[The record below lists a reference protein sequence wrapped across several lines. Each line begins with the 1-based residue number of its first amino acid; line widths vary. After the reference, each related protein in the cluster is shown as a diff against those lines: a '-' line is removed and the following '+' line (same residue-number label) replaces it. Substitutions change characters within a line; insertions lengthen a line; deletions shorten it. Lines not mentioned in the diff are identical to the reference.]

1 MYQQKIYREAI
12 KAGVNCKP
20 QKIWAQNL
28 ALLYTKC
35 TSQFCEETE
44 PTECVCVCVCVCACA
59 RAHMCMCRERE
70 NICAKEFYFK
80 ELT

>member
-44 PTECVCVCVCVCACA
+44 PTECVCVCVRARACVCVEK
-59 RAHMCMCRERE
+59 ERTYVQ
-70 NICAKEFYFK
+70 EFYFK